1 APHRRT
7 VTAAAHSRGRAPPH
21 RADYRFFHGLTT
33 RWKDNDAF
41 GHVNNV
47 EYYSYFD
54 TAVTWFL
61 LEHRLIG
68 VLDGDIITVVVETGC
83 RYHAPVAFPD
93 RVTVGVRV
101 ARIGTSSVRYE
112 IAVFR
117 NDEDEAAADGHFVHV
132 YVDRASMR
140 PVPVPAASRAA
151 LAAISVIA

>member
-1 APHRRT
+1 M
-7 VTAAAHSRGRAPPH
+7 SRADRPG
-21 RADYRFFHGLTT
+21 RADYRYFQAITT

-54 TAVTWFL
+54 TAVTFFL
-61 LEHRLIG
+61 VEHGLIG
-68 VLDGDIITVVVETGC
+68 VAGSDIITVVVETGC
-83 RYHAPVAFPD
+83 RFHASVAFPD

-101 ARIGTSSVRYE
+101 ARIGATSVRYE

-117 NDEDEAAADGHFVHV
+117 NDEDAAAADGHFVHV
-132 YVDRASMR
+132 YVDRATMR

-151 LAAISVIA
+151 LGTIAVI

>member
-1 APHRRT
+1 MNPRPRSTRR
-7 VTAAAHSRGRAPPH
+7 
-21 RADYRFFHGLTT
+21 DYRFFHAVTT

-47 EYYSYFD
+47 EYYSFID

-68 VLDGDIITVVVETGC
+68 VTAGDIITVVVETAC
-83 RYHAPVAFPD
+83 RYHAPIAFPD

-112 IAVFR
+112 VAVFR
-117 NDEDEAAADGHFVHV
+117 NDEAEAAAEGHFVHV
-132 YVDRASMR
+132 YVERATMR
-140 PVPVPAASRAA
+140 PVRVPAESRAA
-151 LAAISVIA
+151 LATITVRDPP

>member
-1 APHRRT
+1 MNPRPRSTRR
-7 VTAAAHSRGRAPPH
+7 
-21 RADYRFFHGLTT
+21 DYRFFHPIAT

-47 EYYSYFD
+47 EYYSFID

-68 VLDGDIITVVVETGC
+68 VTAGDTITVVVETAC
-83 RYHAPVAFPD
+83 RYHAPIAFPD

-112 IAVFR
+112 VAVFR
-117 NDEDEAAADGHFVHV
+117 NDEAEAAAEGHFVHV
-132 YVDRASMR
+132 YVERATMR
-140 PVPVPAASRAA
+140 PVRVPAESRAA
-151 LAAISVIA
+151 LATIAVSAPA

>member
-1 APHRRT
+1 M
-7 VTAAAHSRGRAPPH
+7 SRGERPR
-21 RADYRFFHGLTT
+21 RADYRYFQAVTT

-54 TAVTWFL
+54 TAVTYFL
-61 LEHRLIG
+61 LENRLIG
-68 VLDGDIITVVVETGC
+68 VAAGEIITVVVETAC
-83 RYHAPVAFPD
+83 RFHASVAFPD

-117 NDEDEAAADGHFVHV
+117 NDEDEAAAEGHFVHV
-132 YVDRASMR
+132 YVDRATMR
-140 PVPVPAASRAA
+140 PVPVPAESRAA
-151 LAAISVIA
+151 LGAIAIG

>member
-1 APHRRT
+1 MNPRPRSTRR
-7 VTAAAHSRGRAPPH
+7 
-21 RADYRFFHGLTT
+21 DYRFFHAVTT

-47 EYYSYFD
+47 EYYSFID

-68 VLDGDIITVVVETGC
+68 VTAGDIITVVVETAC
-83 RYHAPVAFPD
+83 RYHAPIAFPD

-112 IAVFR
+112 VAVFR
-117 NDEDEAAADGHFVHV
+117 NDETEAAAEGHFAHV
-132 YVDRASMR
+132 YVERATMR
-140 PVPVPAASRAA
+140 PVRVPAESRAA
-151 LAAISVIA
+151 LASIAVRDVH

>member
-1 APHRRT
+1 MSRRERT
-7 VTAAAHSRGRAPPH
+7 SRS
-21 RADYRFFHGLTT
+21 DYRYFHSIST

-54 TAVTWFL
+54 TAVTYFL

-68 VLDGDIITVVVETGC
+68 VAIGDIITVVVETGC
-83 RYHAPVAFPD
+83 RYHFSVAFPD

-112 IAVFR
+112 VAVFR
-117 NDEDEAAADGHFVHV
+117 NDEDQAAAEGHFVHV
-132 YVDRASMR
+132 YVDRATMR
-140 PVPVPAASRAA
+140 PLPVPAESRAA
-151 LAAISVIA
+151 LGSIAAAH

>member
-1 APHRRT
+1 MIRRERPR
-7 VTAAAHSRGRAPPH
+7 RG
-21 RADYRFFHGLTT
+21 DYRYFQAVTT

-54 TAVTWFL
+54 TAVTFFL
-61 LEHRLIG
+61 IEHGLIG
-68 VLDGDIITVVVETGC
+68 AIGGDIITVVVETAC
-83 RYHAPVAFPD
+83 RFHASVAFPD

-101 ARIGTSSVRYE
+101 ARIGTTSVRYE

-117 NDEDEAAADGHFVHV
+117 NDEELAAADGHFVHV

-140 PVPVPAASRAA
+140 PVAVPAQSRAA
-151 LAAISVIA
+151 LGTIGACQDPIC

>member
-1 APHRRT
+1 MSRRE
-7 VTAAAHSRGRAPPH
+7 RGCRSE
-21 RADYRFFHGLTT
+21 YRFFHPIST

-54 TAVTWFL
+54 TAVTYFL
-61 LEHRLIG
+61 LEHHLIG
-68 VLDGDIITVVVETGC
+68 ITVGEIITVVAETGC
-83 RYHAPVAFPD
+83 RYHASVAFPD

-101 ARIGTSSVRYE
+101 AHIGSSSVRYE

-117 NDEDEAAADGHFVHV
+117 NDEDEAAAEGHFVHV

-140 PVPVPAASRAA
+140 PVPIPPESRAA
-151 LAAISVIA
+151 LSLIAVTA

>member
-1 APHRRT
+1 MNPRPRSTRR
-7 VTAAAHSRGRAPPH
+7 
-21 RADYRFFHGLTT
+21 DYRFFHAITT

-47 EYYSYFD
+47 EYYSFID

-68 VLDGDIITVVVETGC
+68 VTAGDIITVVVETAC
-83 RYHAPVAFPD
+83 RYHAPIAFPD

-112 IAVFR
+112 VAVFR
-117 NDEDEAAADGHFVHV
+117 NDETEAAAEGHFVHV
-132 YVDRASMR
+132 YVERATMR
-140 PVPVPAASRAA
+140 PVRVPAESRAA
-151 LAAISVIA
+151 LASIAVRDVH

>member
-1 APHRRT
+1 MSRKERPRR
-7 VTAAAHSRGRAPPH
+7 S
-21 RADYRFFHGLTT
+21 DYRYFQAVTT

-54 TAVTWFL
+54 TAVTFFL
-61 LEHRLIG
+61 IAHDLIG
-68 VLDGDIITVVVETGC
+68 AAGGDIITVVVETAC
-83 RYHAPVAFPD
+83 RFHASVAFPD

-101 ARIGTSSVRYE
+101 ARIGTTSVRYE

-117 NDEDEAAADGHFVHV
+117 NDEDRAAADGHFVHV

-140 PVPVPAASRAA
+140 PVAVPPASRAA
-151 LAAISVIA
+151 LGTIATPERSQP